1 MPAYLFTYVCGE
13 LVKPSQSV
21 CLQLLLDGRDFLLSF
36 SIFSSLP

>member
-1 MPAYLFTYVCGE
+1 MSAYLFTYVCGE